1 VPTQPTK
8 KYALPLAGLALA
20 AGLVWLPGCGGAPPE
35 DAAKNPASSSGV
47 ARPLYAYAQ
56 MNDLRVAPQ
65 LGMGFYAIEE
75 GGWRWMAK
83 EARMMLRAPENPK
96 SQFEVRLTL
105 PKGQVSSLGAM
116 TFSVLFNDKPFADAT
131 YTVDGDYTFTKDVPP
146 GLLTQ
151 APVHVT
157 LRWNKAR
164 PPAPGGDARELGAVI
179 VGVGFK

>member
-1 VPTQPTK
+1 
-8 KYALPLAGLALA
+8 
-20 AGLVWLPGCGGAPPE
+20 
-35 DAAKNPASSSGV
+35 
-47 ARPLYAYAQ
+47 

-65 LGMGFYAIEE
+65 LGTGFYSIEE

-83 EARMMLRAPENPK
+83 EGRLMLRAPENPK

-116 TFSVLFNDKPFADAT
+116 TLSVLFDDKPFAETT
-131 YTVDGDYTFTKDVPP
+131 YKADGDYTFTKDVPP

-157 LRWNKAR
+157 LRWNKGR
-164 PPAPGGDARELGAVI
+164 APGTGGDARELAAVI

>member
-1 VPTQPTK
+1 MHVPQR
-8 KYALPLAGLALA
+8 YALRLAALVLA
-20 AGLVWLPGCGGAPPE
+20 AGLLGLFGCGGTPPE
-35 DAAKNPASSSGV
+35 DAAKSAAPASGP

-65 LGMGFYAIEE
+65 LGMGFFAIEE

-83 EARMMLRAPENPK
+83 EGRLMLKTPDNPK
-96 SQFEVRLTL
+96 TQFEVRLTL

-116 TFSVLFNDKPFADAT
+116 TLSVLFNDKPFAETT
-131 YTVDGDYTFTKDVPP
+131 YAADGDYTFTKDVPA
-146 GLLTQ
+146 GTLTQ

-164 PPAPGGDARELGAVI
+164 PPSPGGDARELAAVI

>member
-1 VPTQPTK
+1 
-8 KYALPLAGLALA
+8 
-20 AGLVWLPGCGGAPPE
+20 
-35 DAAKNPASSSGV
+35 
-47 ARPLYAYAQ
+47 

-65 LGMGFYAIEE
+65 LGMGFYSIEE

-83 EARMMLRAPENPK
+83 EARLMLRAPESPK
-96 SQFEVRLTL
+96 AQFEVRLTL
-105 PKGQVSSLGAM
+105 PKGQVSTQGAM
-116 TFSVLFNDKPFADAT
+116 SLSVLFNDKPFADTT

-151 APVHVT
+151 APVQVT

-164 PPAPGGDARELGAVI
+164 PPNPNGDARELAAVI